1 VSGVLYPYLLDK
13 YYEFGFNVNGSQTTI
28 GLGNSATTPVSQTG
42 AFVDGAAKNTFSGS
56 WIDNGAS
63 VPVSATVFFT
73 DPSGGISDVFSYT
86 YGPSSGGDG
95 FLSGFMISGM
105 LTAADLAAVGITPTA
120 TAPEGQLFVF
130 SNAFVRAQV
139 LGSPVPEPS
148 TWAMMMLGFA
158 GLGYAGWRRS
168 AKVRPALT

>member
-1 VSGVLYPYLLDK
+1 
-13 YYEFGFNVNGSQTTI
+13 VNGSQTTI

-105 LTAADLAAVGITPTA
+105 LTAADLAAVGMRQQRPPLKASSSSLVTRLS
-120 TAPEGQLFVF
+120 GRK
-130 SNAFVRAQV
+130 S
-139 LGSPVPEPS
+139 SVPP
-148 TWAMMMLGFA
+148 F
-158 GLGYAGWRRS
+158 RS
-168 AKVRPALT
+168 LRPGR